1 MSIRSAYTSGL
12 LPVVHSL
19 ALLLA
24 AGNAYAV
31 EEALSPEE
39 EHKEELKI
47 EKPAAPLAGSLPAFY
62 GNLEIRHRAQRE
74 LLQDHGPGRLK
85 FGRRILDSDQV
96 VNDKP
101 AVLVRPTIGVQ
112 LFNKSLDTS
121 FTYQFQNSI
130 GDNRILKTD
139 IFNNTQWT
147 ALSGKFNDK
156 SPWSFGPS
164 AFTSFMTG
172 SVSGA
177 NFSYT
182 DLGFYGE
189 ANYQALVPGG
199 EGALKVY
206 GNPVGEF
213 YSQEYSK
220 QNRQKASLVEA
231 DIGTR
236 TKNELALA
244 DLTTDSDG
252 NVTVQPT
259 HPVVIAYYGLALS
272 YMPSV
277 LKNLTVQGGWDVV
290 QIWKPQYTVRDMAGS
305 LATELDHYSNKALT
319 FNRLQLSYK
328 VNDRVSIVNQTRHY
342 VGGFYQYGI
351 NSSHPDEAD
360 QVGKVSWENRLSL
373 MVTLF

>member
-1 MSIRSAYTSGL
+1 MSVRSAYTSGL
-12 LPVVHSL
+12 LPMVHSL

-24 AGNAYAV
+24 ASNAYAV
-31 EEALSPEE
+31 DEALSPEE
-39 EHKEELKI
+39 EHKEERKI
-47 EKPAAPLAGSLPAFY
+47 EQPAAPVPPALASFY
-62 GNLEIRHRAQRE
+62 GNVEIRHRAQRE
-74 LLQDHGPGRLK
+74 LLQDHGPGRLT
-85 FGRRILDSDQV
+85 FGRRILDNDQV

-101 AVLVRPTIGVQ
+101 AVQVRPTIGVS
-112 LFNKSLDTS
+112 LFNKTLDS
-121 FTYQFQNSI
+121 AFTYQFQNTPGS
-130 GDNRILKTD
+130 NRILKTD
-139 IFNNTQWT
+139 MFNTTQWN
-147 ALSGKFNDK
+147 ALNGKFNEK

-164 AFTSFMTG
+164 VFTSFMTG
-172 SVSGA
+172 SPSGA

-182 DLGFYGE
+182 DIGLYGE
-189 ANYQALVPGG
+189 ANYLTAVPGG
-199 EGALKVY
+199 ESSVKVY

-220 QNRQKASLVEA
+220 QNRQKATLVEA

-236 TKNELALA
+236 FKNELALA

-252 NVTVQPT
+252 NITVQPN
-259 HPVVIAYYGLALS
+259 HPLMIAYYGLALS

-277 LKNLTVQGGWDVV
+277 LKGLTVQGGWDVV
-290 QIWKPQYTVRDMAGS
+290 QIWKPQYTVRVLDGAV
-305 LATELDHYSNKALT
+305 ATELDHYSNKALT

-351 NSSHPDEAD
+351 SSGHPDEAD